1 MRLTP
6 ELSVGAALLLGAGI
20 VRAAEYPRTES
31 HSGTSFFDGF
41 RFPVEAYD
49 NTTNG
54 DVFWATPQNTS
65 LLYVNDAGRVI
76 LKVDN
81 TSLVPYNE
89 KRYAPKLF
97 SKSTYNPGTVWVM
110 DAVHVPYGCS
120 VWGAFWTQG
129 PNWPTGGE
137 IDIFEGIHMRKQ
149 NMMALHTNGTVAECK
164 IDRSKSMSGRIDSE
178 DCNQDVNNGSGCTVF
193 DNNEQSYGE
202 AFSQAGG
209 GVYVTEWSTDAIRI
223 WFIARSA
230 VPSSLTLTAENIDT
244 STLGTPVAEY
254 SSSTCDIEKLF
265 LPQTLTINIVLCGDF
280 ASLPALLEET
290 CPALVGDKT
299 CYTTYVIDDA
309 SATYA
314 NAYFEL
320 NYINV
325 YSTNSS
331 GSASGSGSSTMTLT
345 DGMGKATTTVTAGV
359 GTHTNGTA
367 NGGGSSDA
375 AKTVQRG
382 MIGALMMGSVGL
394 VAGLRVL

>member
-1 MRLTP
+1 MLPSWTFS
-6 ELSVGAALLLGAGI
+6 LGALMLGAGLTG
-20 VRAAEYPRTES
+20 AAEYPRSES

-41 RFPVEAYD
+41 RFPVETYD

-54 DVFWATPQNTS
+54 DVFWATAQNTS

-81 TSLVPYNE
+81 TTLVPYNE

-97 SKSTYNPGTVWVM
+97 SKNTYGPGTVWVM

-129 PNWPTGGE
+129 PDWPTGGE
-137 IDIFEGIHMRKQ
+137 IDIFEGIHLRKQ
-149 NMMALHTNGTVAECK
+149 NMMALHTDGSVAQCK
-164 IDRSKSMSGRIDSE
+164 VDTSKSMSGRVDSE
-178 DCNQDVNNGSGCTVF
+178 DCNQDVNNGSGCTVY
-193 DNNEQSYGE
+193 DNNENSYGE

-209 GVYVTEWSTDAIRI
+209 GVFVTEWSTEAIRI
-223 WFIARSA
+223 WFITRSA
-230 VPSSLTLTAENIDT
+230 VPSSLTLTSETIDT

-265 LPQTLTINIVLCGDF
+265 EPQTLTINIALCGDF
-280 ASLPALLEET
+280 AGLPALLEQT

-309 SATYA
+309 SSTYA

-325 YSTNSS
+325 FSTNSS
-331 GSASGSGSSTMTLT
+331 GSDSGPSTTNPT

-359 GTHTNGTA
+359 GSHTNGTSA
-367 NGGGSSDA
+367 GGGNS
-375 AKTVQRG
+375 
-382 MIGALMMGSVGL
+382 GATRVMEGGIAVGSFIAL
-394 VAGLRVL
+394 VALFAGQVVL